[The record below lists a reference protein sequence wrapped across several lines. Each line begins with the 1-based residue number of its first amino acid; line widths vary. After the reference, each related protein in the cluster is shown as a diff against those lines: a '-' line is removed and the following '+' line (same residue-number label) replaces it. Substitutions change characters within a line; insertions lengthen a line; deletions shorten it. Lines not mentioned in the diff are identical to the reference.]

1 MSAKNSVNSFN
12 VLIGIESLPYNQ
24 VRAYHCPYIHIA
36 SYHGGSMVAA
46 VDCGDVAVI
55 EPPWYDG
62 STKDRVGMCGGVGMQ
77 CITF

>member
-1 MSAKNSVNSFN
+1 
-12 VLIGIESLPYNQ
+12 
-24 VRAYHCPYIHIA
+24 
-36 SYHGGSMVAA
+36 MVAA